1 MSKPEFSSPV
11 VNQGPSPAYN
21 QQQPYGQQPPQQ
33 QQQQPYIQQHHQ
45 YVQQQQ
51 YGQQQQPPVMV
62 YRRNEALIAQ
72 YQREIAENEIG
83 CSDIAWFICCGPF
96 ALICCLPKYNAQ
108 QRAQTNL
115 NIELA
120 KVQ

>member
-1 MSKPEFSSPV
+1 MSKPEYSAPV
-11 VNQGPSPAYN
+11 VSQQAHSPAYN
-21 QQQPYGQQPPQQ
+21 QQQQYYVQQP

-45 YVQQQQ
+45 HHQQQQQ

-62 YRRNEALIAQ
+62 YQRNNALIAQ
-72 YQREIAENEIG
+72 YQREIAENELD
-83 CSDIAWFICCGPF
+83 CSDICWFICCGPF

-108 QRAQTNL
+108 QRAKTNL

-120 KVQ
+120 KV